1 MFSYIKLICQLLSWF
16 LFLMFF
22 HVKKTYIAF
31 VTMAELCKMTLEDKK
46 GSGSQSLSFF
56 PSFLIQLLQQPLVK
70 KVESEIDTLNIYL
83 EEVWGQELNQSA

>member
-1 MFSYIKLICQLLSWF
+1 MIWSQLLSWF